1 MFAERLKTRRTAL
14 RITRSVLGKSAGVSA
29 RTIQNYEEGNSRP
42 APGILLNLAQALGVS
57 VDWLN
62 GTGEDPYVDE
72 GIRMQEHLYFRGA
85 KVGGSPGEKGVNVF
99 EVGAPLVGL
108 SPEILRLILRMVHV
122 QNEKNGDEDFIPKTC
137 RDVLADLADR
147 DARIE
152 KGIAMM
158 EEDARNGAQGPQ

>member
-1 MFAERLKTRRTAL
+1 M
-14 RITRSVLGKSAGVSA
+14 A
-29 RTIQNYEEGNSRP
+29 RTQKRMSREALSRLTEVSSRSIDRYEKGEQ
-42 APGILLNLAQALGVS
+42 APSSDVLLRLAQNLGVS
-57 VDWLN
+57 VSWLI
-62 GTGEDPYVDE
+62 GETDDAFVDE
-72 GIRMQEHLYFRGA
+72 GIRMQEHLYFRGS

-137 RDVLADLADR
+137 RDVLADLAER

-158 EEDARNGAQGPQ
+158 EEDARNRAQDSQ